1 MTLVP
6 AGPVTVRSS
15 TVPTGSGGTSTKSCV
30 DDYGMEGM
38 LVEPTCTEVSYKK
51 LDPLTVTVP
60 PDDTVEGVTD
70 VTTGGV
76 FGTGGVVKVN

>member
-1 MTLVP
+1 
-6 AGPVTVRSS
+6 
-15 TVPTGSGGTSTKSCV
+15 
-30 DDYGMEGM
+30 MEGM

-70 VTTGGV
+70 VTTGGAV
-76 FGTGGVVKVN
+76 GTGGVVKVK